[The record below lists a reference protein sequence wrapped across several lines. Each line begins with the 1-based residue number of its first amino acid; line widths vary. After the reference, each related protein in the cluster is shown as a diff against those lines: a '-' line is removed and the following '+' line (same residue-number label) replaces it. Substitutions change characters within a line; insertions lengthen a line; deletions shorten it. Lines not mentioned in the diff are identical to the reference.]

1 MTEDVNFNNE
11 NKREIVMLP
20 VDCLFP
26 HPDNPRKNLGDLTE
40 LTDSLKANGVLQN
53 LTVVPDESGPADAP
67 RFIVIIGH
75 RRLAAAKLAGLTELP
90 CVIADRMTPAEQV
103 AIMLTENIQRSALT
117 PYEEAKGFEQLRI
130 DFGKSVKEIVKLSG
144 FSETTV
150 RNRLKL
156 TKLDADKF
164 NASLMRGGR
173 MEDYLEL
180 DNIRD
185 PDLRNQLLDQ
195 IGTNNFRNALKSAI
209 KREKSQSTLERWEK
223 EASAFAERI
232 DETDSSGKTFVYYY
246 TARGDQSQTIKRP
259 DDGGKSKYYYT
270 VDFDTFSLTLYRNKT
285 KRDRDEKAAQ
295 KAEEQEKRA
304 AYDAKK
310 ARFEEIAKRHKELRK
325 EFAVNYKAR
334 GAAPIIMQCAMYIII
349 GDGQTTRFGHH
360 YDINL
365 LMELLKLDARIDFE
379 NDNWGD
385 ALRVFREFIQDEV
398 QDLRGVNE
406 ILLFCVIYAEL
417 DGWTQNGRYW
427 GEYWDSDKKEWHISY
442 EENPKLDRLY
452 DLLTNLG
459 YEMSDEEIQMR
470 NGTHPLFDSVKN

>member
-1 MTEDVNFNNE
+1 MDEIT
-11 NKREIVMLP
+11 REIVMLP
-20 VDCLFP
+20 IDCLFP
-26 HPDNPRKNLGDLTE
+26 HPDNPRKDLGDLSE
-40 LTDSLKANGVLQN
+40 LTESVKINGVLQN

-164 NASLMRGGR
+164 NASFMRGGR

-209 KREKSQSTLERWEK
+209 KQERIQSTLERWEK
-223 EASAFAERI
+223 EASAFAERRP
-232 DETDSSGKTFVYYY
+232 GKRLF
-246 TARGDQSQTIKRP
+246 
-259 DDGGKSKYYYT
+259 
-270 VDFDTFSLTLYRNKT
+270 
-285 KRDRDEKAAQ
+285 
-295 KAEEQEKRA
+295 
-304 AYDAKK
+304 
-310 ARFEEIAKRHKELRK
+310 
-325 EFAVNYKAR
+325 
-334 GAAPIIMQCAMYIII
+334 III
-349 GDGQTTRFGHH
+349 PLAG
-360 YDINL
+360 
-365 LMELLKLDARIDFE
+365 
-379 NDNWGD
+379 
-385 ALRVFREFIQDEV
+385 
-398 QDLRGVNE
+398 
-406 ILLFCVIYAEL
+406 
-417 DGWTQNGRYW
+417 
-427 GEYWDSDKKEWHISY
+427 IS
-442 EENPKLDRLY
+442 PK
-452 DLLTNLG
+452 
-459 YEMSDEEIQMR
+459 
-470 NGTHPLFDSVKN
+470 P